1 MLKEL
6 KEMDKT
12 MFEQNKNRIDRNYKS
27 QTEILE
33 KWNNWN
39 EKFTAEI
46 QQQMGAYRR
55 KNPQTSI
62 QENQN

>member
-39 EKFTAEI
+39 EKFTTEI

>member
-33 KWNNWN
+33 KWNN
-39 EKFTAEI
+39 
-46 QQQMGAYRR
+46 
-55 KNPQTSI
+55 
-62 QENQN
+62 